1 MICCWGGVGELP
13 LPGFGLVSAGN
24 ISALASWFPFKDLPE
39 SEEEDMA
46 GERRS
51 SETEQTL

>member
-1 MICCWGGVGELP
+1 MGELP